1 MANGNVIEL
10 IVQAID
16 NASSVINGVGKTI
29 DDVGKKSKASL
40 NPIASASDVA
50 TQAFGKLKAA
60 AAGIG
65 VALGA
70 GQLFN
75 KFIAEAGAA
84 EMASVRLGLAYQNI
98 GAKTGLTRKELDDFG
113 KTIQQTTMFT
123 DEAVSGLQETLF
135 RFSSITGN
143 TFKRTQQV
151 VVDLA
156 AAMGTDLSSAAQQV
170 GRALESPSTGLRIL
184 RQAGVVLTEAQK
196 DLIKSLEESGN
207 KAEAQNI
214 ILGELEKRYK
224 GTAEVV
230 ANTLTGSLK
239 QLSIAYDDLF
249 ESTNEAASA
258 TTKMVQD
265 MTAALRDPSVKES
278 FDNLFALFAALVKT
292 VAGAVYGLGLLAG
305 AIKSVFESAPQS
317 KEVLAAWDDQSK
329 AVADY
334 TDALRVLND
343 VKSRPNDIVAI
354 GGGNFGKA
362 RELIPKYEKE
372 LADANKRVVAA
383 QAKVNA
389 AMAKDPFSQNAVGD
403 AAQERAAKI
412 YAETEKKAAEVL
424 AVKEAALAKATAA
437 AEKYTKANNALVESI
452 NQESNATLAA
462 IETYSGAVRDA
473 PELPPLELPDLSAL
487 QALSEQYTLP
497 MPKID
502 LGAVEESVSEAQKVL
517 DALTAPTLEAVSLQ
531 IQIDA
536 GQIDAI
542 PAKLQDIIIGI
553 EDIVRTPVEVITEKF
568 DDLRASIQEAISLL
582 PEGSAE
588 IQRLQ
593 ELIPKLAEKQAQEIK
608 DAGDKMSV
616 YAEQAAKN
624 MQTAFADFLFDPFEN
639 GIKGMLK
646 GFLDIIRRMIAEQVS
661 AKLFESSGVKNFIA
675 NMVGTVKPEAAAAQA
690 ATAETTTAVA
700 AVTNPLFDGLKSI
713 FGPFITGIGSVFKG
727 FLPMLSNVF
736 SGLFN
741 GLTSILGSIFGGG
754 SSGSGILGAIL
765 SIFGASA
772 GGGIAKSN
780 SFRVV
785 GEAGPE
791 LVYTGT
797 SGINVK
803 NMRQMAFAG
812 GSGGGGSVNYSPSNT
827 IVIQGSADEKS
838 RAEMMMMIQRN
849 NQQQMVAI
857 NDMLYNNGMGRMR

>member
-16 NASSVINGVGKTI
+16 NASSVITGVGKTI

-40 NPIASASDVA
+40 DPIAAAGDVA

-135 RFSSITGN
+135 RFSSITGD

-170 GRALESPSTGLRIL
+170 GRALEAPSTGLRIL

-230 ANTLTGSLK
+230 ANTLTGALK

-249 ESTNEAASA
+249 ESTNEATSA

-278 FDNLFALFAALVKT
+278 FDNLFALFAQLVKV

-317 KEVLAAWDDQSK
+317 KEVLAAWEDQSK

-362 RELIPKYEKE
+362 SELIPKYEKE
-372 LADANKRVVAA
+372 LADAKKRVDAA

-389 AMAKDPFSQNAVGD
+389 AMAKDPFSQNAAGN

-412 YAETEKKAAEVL
+412 YAEAEKKAADKARAAE
-424 AVKEAALAKATAA
+424 EAAAA
-437 AEKYTKANNALVESI
+437 AKI
-452 NQESNATLAA
+452 SNEARA
-462 IETYSGAVRDA
+462 
-473 PELPPLELPDLSAL
+473 
-487 QALSEQYTLP
+487 
-497 MPKID
+497 K
-502 LGAVEESVSEAQKVL
+502 EAQKL
-517 DALTAPTLEAVSLQ
+517 SDAVMKDIFTFENALASSGDKIFDPMKEY
-531 IQIDA
+531 
-536 GQIDAI
+536 DAI
-542 PAKLQDIIIGI
+542 FGPIRDRQDEIVARYKDAQVSVRNEVEATQAKYALLLDDVQQYIDLISRQPEGEDRTAKLDQAAQAYANIAAARDK
-553 EDIVRTPVEVITEKF
+553 DVQAAR
-568 DDLRASIQEAISLL
+568 EAT
-582 PEGSAE
+582 
-588 IQRLQ
+588 
-593 ELIPKLAEKQAQEIK
+593 
-608 DAGDKMSV
+608 DKMSV

-624 MQTAFADFLFDPFEN
+624 MQTAFADFLFDPFKD
-639 GIKGMLK
+639 GLKGMLK

-675 NMVGTVKPEAAAAQA
+675 SMVGTAKPEAAAAQA
-690 ATAETTTAVA
+690 ATSETTTAVT

-754 SSGSGILGAIL
+754 SSGSGIFGAIL

-803 NMRQMAFAG
+803 NMRQLAFAG
-812 GSGGGGSVNYSPSNT
+812 GNGGGGSVNYSPSNT